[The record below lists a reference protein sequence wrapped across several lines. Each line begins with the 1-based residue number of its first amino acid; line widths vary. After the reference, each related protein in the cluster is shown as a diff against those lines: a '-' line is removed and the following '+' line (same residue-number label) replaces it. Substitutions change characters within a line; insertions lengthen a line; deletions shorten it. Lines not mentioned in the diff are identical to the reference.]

1 MRNITV
7 SVPDDVYR
15 AARVVAAERDTTV
28 SAIVADHLRS
38 FAVARQPDDDLDQLI
53 DGIRASH
60 PGFRMS
66 DNLTRDEIHDRSR
79 ARMEAELDRLRRAVR

>member
-1 MRNITV
+1 M

-15 AARVVAAERDTTV
+15 AARVAAAERDTTV
-28 SAIVADHLRS
+28 SAIVAAHLRS
-38 FAVARQPDDDLDQLI
+38 LSEAREPDDDLDRLI

-66 DNLTRDEIHDRSR
+66 DNLTRDELHDRSR

>member
-1 MRNITV
+1 M
-7 SVPDDVYR
+7 YR

-38 FAVARQPDDDLDQLI
+38 FAEAGEPVDDLDRLI

-66 DNLTRDEIHDRSR
+66 DNLPRDELHDRSR
-79 ARMEAELDRLRRAVR
+79 ARMEAELGRLRRAVR